1 MLLSTGAER
10 FLNGA
15 PDLHGVDRALAATR
29 TRGRHSGRPGR
40 VIEEIPTPTVDRP
53 NPGFVAASGAD
64 RDLVLNPLRVR
75 ASTAGPVFVWGK
87 DLLRDDFTR
96 ALAMQPAEDRNQ
108 ELAALLKRFL
118 PCREV
123 LGCQSRSPGLS
134 LRWAAS
140 ALSAAVVAAYRPT
153 IARELHPA
161 RRIRS
166 VSSPPLAN
174 QVWANQ

>member
-64 RDLVLNPLRVR
+64 RDLVLNPLR
-75 ASTAGPVFVWGK
+75 VWGK